1 MVQITEM
8 EGAIKMMRAAAYT
21 AQMADMANVLC
32 MEKEWNYIATACIYD
47 QLAKTLDIF
56 REMTEDTAAK
66 FHQKACGAAAE
77 RKAAKKAQEE

>member
-1 MVQITEM
+1 M

-21 AQMADMANVLC
+21 AQMADMANTLS

-47 QLAKTLDIF
+47 QLARILDNF

-66 FHQKACGAAAE
+66 FHQKASGAAAE
-77 RKAAKKAQEE
+77 RKAAKKALEE